1 MQSLRK
7 VYANIMQSLCKV
19 YTKFMHTCSQP
30 AATAHEFLQPTSPAL
45 GTIVV
50 VGPTNT
56 SVRFSPVA
64 ALTRLIILVL
74 VRRSALFTM
83 VEPLHKLSL
92 HHGGQSDTSTASN
105 SHKCLVVEPPV
116 WSRKYLV

>member
-1 MQSLRK
+1 MQK
-7 VYANIMQSLCKV
+7 FMQSLCKV
-19 YTKFMHTCSQP
+19 YAQFMHTCSQP

-50 VGPTNT
+50 ANT

-64 ALTRLIILVL
+64 ALTRLILLVP
-74 VRRSALFTM
+74 VRRSALFMM

-92 HHGGQSDTSTASN
+92 HHGGQSDTSTAGN
-105 SHKCLVVEPPV
+105 SHEYLVVEPPV
-116 WSRKYLV
+116 WSWKYLV